1 MVELSKVQQRV
12 AENPDS
18 REFTWLASELVKSG
32 RLEDAI
38 AILNKGIQFYP
49 KHLPALILKAKAI
62 HSLASSTSGDLTE
75 AKSLWLDIN
84 QTFPSTLISLK
95 GLMEIALEENDLE
108 LSRKYYNELKHI
120 DPYVSLTS
128 LSNDTPTDHPP
139 LMDSELD
146 LSSEDIIDEFV
157 LDESPVDVSSHEVA
171 TDTESEALDLV
182 SGADLE
188 NELPPLDL
196 TNAEVDLTDE
206 DSEFNFEVDQNTES
220 EMELD
225 SQAVGAA
232 LDDIFG
238 DDNDDFAFSEPI
250 QKETDPDNDLVENL
264 ELNSP
269 MSEIQDMAKPEK
281 VDLPTLQLE
290 DDEELSFSEE
300 ESLFGEEAKELTISE
315 EPATSNVPAEDD
327 LLTGT
332 DVSDALDEIFG
343 ELEDDDFDESLLG
356 SSDTERI
363 VPKASTPEDVELSAS
378 TDDAEDIFGDSE
390 ETLDILVEST
400 DDEILNPPQNSLV
413 DDDIENK
420 GSISGMGDAVADELD
435 SIFGDESDDE
445 FTELI
450 DSHTEGG
457 STIVDSSPSMA
468 QEEVSVESESSEDS
482 EDSEGLTLTQGDYV
496 TDTDSEGLEFVPVE
510 EEANS
515 VVDELT
521 TLDSIDEDIFSGIEE
536 TNEGDDFYDITGEAN
551 SGSFFE
557 DNESL
562 SSLDIDED
570 IDESIFEDPT
580 SPTGGATPEK
590 PTATLAEIYFQQEL
604 YEKALEIYQT
614 LSASENQSI
623 DYSERMNEIKKQ
635 IDAQG

>member
-18 REFTWLASELVKSG
+18 REFTWLASELVKLG

-38 AILNKGIQFYP
+38 AALNSGIQFYP
-49 KHLPALILKAKAI
+49 NHLPALILKAKAI
-62 HSLASSTSGDLTE
+62 QSLSSSTSGDLTE
-75 AKSLWLDIN
+75 AKSLWLEIN
-84 QTFPSTLISLK
+84 HKYPSAIISLK
-95 GLMEIALEENDLE
+95 SLMEIALEENDLE

-120 DPYVSLTS
+120 DPFVSS
-128 LSNDTPTDHPP
+128 LSLSSDIPTEPVST
-139 LMDSELD
+139 MDSDLD

-157 LDESPVDVSSHEVA
+157 LDESPADLTSQQV
-171 TDTESEALDLV
+171 DTES
-182 SGADLE
+182 SMGDLE
-188 NELPPLDL
+188 LDTSLEDELPPLDL
-196 TNAEVDLTDE
+196 MKTEVDLAD
-206 DSEFNFEVDQNTES
+206 DNSEFNFEVEQSTES

-238 DDNDDFAFSEPI
+238 DDTDDFTFPEST
-250 QKETDPDNDLVENL
+250 QNDTDSDSHKDTS
-264 ELNSP
+264 ELNPSVP
-269 MSEIQDMAKPEK
+269 EIQESATPEK
-281 VDLPTLQLE
+281 VELPPLELE

-300 ESLFGEEAKELTISE
+300 ESLFGDEIEDLTFSEAPVTSE
-315 EPATSNVPAEDD
+315 APASADVSAKDD
-327 LLTGT
+327 LLTGA

-363 VPKASTPEDVELSAS
+363 VPKASTPEDIELNSS
-378 TDDAEDIFGDSE
+378 ESDAEDIFGDSE

-400 DDEILNPPQNSLV
+400 DDEVLNPPDV
-413 DDDIENK
+413 AGIDDDLESK
-420 GSISGMGDAVADELD
+420 DSMTGMGDAVVDELD

-445 FTELI
+445 FTELLEANTGI
-450 DSHTEGG
+450 ESASTNIASNTSH
-457 STIVDSSPSMA
+457 
-468 QEEVSVESESSEDS
+468 EEVSDDPES
-482 EDSEGLTLTQGDYV
+482 LTLTQGDYV
-496 TDTDSEGLEFVPVE
+496 TDTSSEELEFVPVE
-510 EEANS
+510 EEDHS

-521 TLDSIDEDIFSGIEE
+521 TLDSIDEDIFSGLEE

-551 SGSFFE
+551 SGSLFE

-614 LSASENQSI
+614 LSASGNQSI
-623 DYSERMNEIKKQ
+623 DYSERINEIKKQ